1 MSEAATT
8 AASIALYPS
17 AGGGVLSG
25 GSSMTVGG
33 AVQILT
39 IFGVSLGLRPDFLV
53 AGMLG
58 AVASIFLLN
67 SVPLEGAGVFARISN
82 MVQRFFVVL
91 SSSVTSGYLAPLMTA
106 FVPSLSMELQL
117 GSAFVIGAGARIL
130 LQRIIQRYSDALRS
144 TQGRVP
150 ATATLKDGD

>member
-8 AASIALYPS
+8 AAGIALYPS

-25 GSSMTVGG
+25 GSSATVGG

-67 SVPLEGAGVFARISN
+67 SVPLEGHGVMARISN
-82 MVQRFFVVL
+82 MLQRFFVVL
-91 SSSVTSGYLAPLMTA
+91 SSSVTSGYMT
-106 FVPSLSMELQL
+106 PLSMAMIPTMGAELQL
-117 GSAFVIGAGARIL
+117 GVAFVVGAGARIL
-130 LQRIIQRYSDALRS
+130 LQRCIQRYSDAIHTPKPKL
-144 TQGRVP
+144 TEPQ
-150 ATATLKDGD
+150 KDGA